1 MPARLNLEVPATLD
15 AVPRVR
21 RVLTEFVG
29 PDHGVETVRLAVT
42 EAVANVVVHAYRVQ
56 GRAVGTIDV
65 VVRSHDDGSLTVE
78 VDDEGCGVVED
89 DPTAAN
95 GFGVGL
101 MRALTAEFELE
112 TGPRG
117 THVKMRF
124 DPPAPRP

>member
-1 MPARLNLEVPATLD
+1 MSARLNLEVPATLD

-29 PDHGVETVRLAVT
+29 PERPIETMRLAVT
-42 EAVANVVVHAYRVQ
+42 EAVANVVVHAYRVR
-56 GRAVGTIDV
+56 GADVGTIDV
-65 VVRSHDDGSLTVE
+65 VVRSHDDGSLVVE
-78 VDDEGCGVVED
+78 VDDAGCGMVED

-101 MRALTAEFELE
+101 MRALTAEFKVE

-117 THVKMRF
+117 THVE
-124 DPPAPRP
+124 